1 MAAETDAIESAD
13 YEGSP
18 GATTWERR
26 ISTFLEEKKILE
38 NLTYWGVNFRYA
50 NENLRPNVPSFQGLL
65 ECGVH
70 VSRAT
75 PTHLYL

>member
-1 MAAETDAIESAD
+1 MAGETDAIESAD
-13 YEGSP
+13 YEGAP

-26 ISTFLEEKKILE
+26 IPLFWKKKILE